1 MDHPHRPVLL
11 AETLDVLA
19 PRPGGFYIDGTLGA
33 GGHAEAILEASAP
46 DGRLLGLDRDASALD
61 LAARRLEPFGERVI
75 LVRDTFDNLDR
86 HLAGLGL
93 AGADGLLLDLG
104 VSSMQL
110 DQAERGFAF
119 RHDAPLDM
127 RMGPD
132 GETAA
137 EVLAGLE
144 EKALV
149 RVLKDLGEE
158 PLAKRVARSLA
169 AAREAEPITTTGRL
183 ARLVEEAIPA
193 KLRYQRAIHPATLV
207 FQALRILVN
216 DELGQ
221 LERFLAKAPGLL
233 RAGGRLAVISYHSL
247 EDRRVKQ
254 ALAGYA
260 SPCVCPPRL
269 AVCACG
275 RRPVFRLLGKKA
287 RRPGPEELAVNP
299 RARSARLRAAER
311 TEEAA

>member
-11 AETLDVLA
+11 AEALDVLA

-46 DGRLLGLDRDASALD
+46 DGRLLGLDRDFAALD
-61 LAARRLEPFGERVI
+61 LAGRRLERFGERVI
-75 LVRDTFDNLDR
+75 LVRDTFDNLAAR
-86 HLAGLGL
+86 LAGLGWP
-93 AGADGLLLDLG
+93 GADGLVLDLG

-110 DQAERGFAF
+110 DQAGRGFAF
-119 RHDAPLDM
+119 RQDAPLDM
-127 RMGPD
+127 RMGSE

-137 EVLAGLE
+137 EVLARLD
-144 EKALV
+144 EKELS
-149 RVLKDLGEE
+149 RVLRDLGEE
-158 PLAKRVARSLA
+158 PLAKRVARALVG
-169 AAREAEPITTTGRL
+169 ARALQPIATTGRL
-183 ARLVEEAIPA
+183 ARLVEDAIPA
-193 KLRYQRAIHPATLV
+193 KLRAQRGIHPATLV

-221 LERFLAKAPGLL
+221 LDRFLAQAPRLL
-233 RAGGRLAVISYHSL
+233 RPGGRLAVISYHSL
-247 EDRRVKQ
+247 EDRRVKR

-260 SPCVCPPRL
+260 NPCTCPPRL
-269 AVCACG
+269 AVCVCG

-287 RRPGPEELAVNP
+287 RRPGPEELAANP
-299 RARSARLRAAER
+299 RARSARLRAAVR